1 MQSTD
6 SGDGAKNFNQHITS
20 HLASS
25 STTAG
30 ATAAAAPVPATA
42 TTTINDATTSF
53 STTPAQSSQSNALNH
68 DTPSKNPFKQAPSQW
83 SNDQRLT
90 QQQQQNAS
98 NKTYNNSAQHANE
111 AGGGIFGAAGATTTQ
126 ATPAPNSTTDPAA
139 IKTPGRLYM
148 TTQPPPDH
156 CRQEDYRAA
165 GTWATFKNWM
175 IGWRGS
181 RQLVLIIVAI
191 ALLLDNMLLTT
202 VVPIIPEFL
211 YDIRHPDAPLDSYPR
226 TPLTTHTPPPPTQ
239 SPCSP
244 NGEPLPTVEVST
256 LSPEENFTLYREL
269 EERHKELVG
278 ETVEVGILFA
288 SKAFVQLLVNP
299 IVGPLTHRIGYSIP
313 MFAGFVIMFLSTL
326 IFAFG
331 RSYLVLFV
339 ARALQGIGSSCS
351 SVSGMGMLAD
361 RYTDDKERGN
371 AMGVALGGL
380 ALGVLIGPPFGGVM
394 YEFVGKS
401 APFLILS
408 ALALGDGLLQLFM
421 LQPSIQR
428 ADTEPPSLK
437 ALISDPYILIA
448 AGSITFAN
456 MGIAMLEP
464 SLPLWMVDN
473 MGATRWEQG
482 VAFLPASISY
492 LIGTNLFGPLG
503 HKIGRWFAACLGLII
518 IGCCLIM
525 IPMATSITHLIL
537 PNAGLG
543 FAIGMVDSSMMPE
556 LGYLVD
562 IRHSAVYGSVYALGD
577 VAFCVGF
584 AVGPALSGT
593 LVKSIGFEWMLVG
606 IAILCFLYAPLLT
619 LLKNPPTKEEKKV
632 GNTVNEGV
640 NADADASAPAS
651 VAVSV
656 PANANGNV
664 NIGNDVLVMATT
676 NSPAIM
682 HEGMTNEAF
691 ESERL

>member
-1 MQSTD
+1 
-6 SGDGAKNFNQHITS
+6 
-20 HLASS
+20 
-25 STTAG
+25 
-30 ATAAAAPVPATA
+30 
-42 TTTINDATTSF
+42 
-53 STTPAQSSQSNALNH
+53 
-68 DTPSKNPFKQAPSQW
+68 
-83 SNDQRLT
+83 
-90 QQQQQNAS
+90 
-98 NKTYNNSAQHANE
+98 
-111 AGGGIFGAAGATTTQ
+111 
-126 ATPAPNSTTDPAA
+126 
-139 IKTPGRLYM
+139 M
-148 TTQPPPDH
+148 TTL
-156 CRQEDYRAA
+156 
-165 GTWATFKNWM
+165 GIM
-175 IGWRGS
+175 
-181 RQLVLIIVAI
+181 
-191 ALLLDNMLLTT
+191 
-202 VVPIIPEFL
+202 PIIPEFL

-226 TPLTTHTPPPPTQ
+226 TPLTLNTPPPPTTC
-239 SPCSP
+239 PCKDGA
-244 NGEPLPTVEVST
+244 NDETAPLEIVTPSAEDNETY
-256 LSPEENFTLYREL
+256 YREL
-269 EERHKELVG
+269 EERHNELVG
-278 ETVEVGILFA
+278 ETVEVGLLFA
-288 SKAFVQLLVNP
+288 SKAIVQLLVNP

-331 RSYLVLFV
+331 RSYLVLFI

-361 RYTDDKERGN
+361 RFTDDKERGN
-371 AMGVALGGL
+371 AMGIALGGL

-401 APFLILS
+401 APFLVLA

-421 LQPSIQR
+421 LQPSIQK
-428 ADTEPPSLK
+428 AESEEPPSLK
-437 ALISDPYILIA
+437 SLISDPYILIA
-448 AGSITFAN
+448 AGAITFAN

-503 HKIGRWFAACLGLII
+503 HKIGRWFAACLGLVI
-518 IGCCLIM
+518 IGACLIF
-525 IPMATSITHLIL
+525 IPMATSITHLII

-584 AVGPALSGT
+584 AVGPALSGS
-593 LVKSIGFEWMLVG
+593 LVKSIGFEWMLFG

-619 LLKNPPTKEEKKV
+619 LLKNPPTSDEKKV
-632 GNTVNEGV
+632 RMAREAAATAQAVLNDAKAKEIQFCPSINTSVDVEGK
-640 NADADASAPAS
+640 
-651 VAVSV
+651 
-656 PANANGNV
+656 
-664 NIGNDVLVMATT
+664 
-676 NSPAIM
+676 
-682 HEGMTNEAF
+682 TNEAF

>member
-1 MQSTD
+1 MQSSTD
-6 SGDGAKNFNQHITS
+6 AGNNGTRKYTAQQQQQSQPSPGAE
-20 HLASS
+20 
-25 STTAG
+25 AG
-30 ATAAAAPVPATA
+30 AGAGAGAEAAPAAT
-42 TTTINDATTSF
+42 NQTTSF
-53 STTPAQSSQSNALNH
+53 TVNDNSQQQQTSIGN
-68 DTPSKNPFKQAPSQW
+68 TSSKNPFKQQL
-83 SNDQRLT
+83 D
-90 QQQQQNAS
+90 S
-98 NKTYNNSAQHANE
+98 NKQNGNME
-111 AGGGIFGAAGATTTQ
+111 ADYGIMGTSGAVGTDQQLPSPTSQEQLYASRKLTGG
-126 ATPAPNSTTDPAA
+126 
-139 IKTPGRLYM
+139 
-148 TTQPPPDH
+148 QPPPPPPDQY
-156 CRQEDYRAA
+156 RQEDPRAA
-165 GTWATFKNWM
+165 GTWSAAKSWM
-175 IGWRGS
+175 VSWRGS
-181 RQLVLIIVAI
+181 NRLVLVIVAI

-226 TPLTTHTPPPPTQ
+226 TPLTLNTPPPPT
-239 SPCSP
+239 SCPCKEGGNDVAVP
-244 NGEPLPTVEVST
+244 IEVST
-256 LSPEENFTLYREL
+256 PSAEENETYYREL
-269 EERHKELVG
+269 EERHNELVG
-278 ETVEVGILFA
+278 ETVEVGLLFA
-288 SKAFVQLLVNP
+288 SKAIVQLLVNP

-331 RSYLVLFV
+331 RSYLVLFI

-361 RYTDDKERGN
+361 RFTDDKERGN
-371 AMGVALGGL
+371 AMGIALGGL

-401 APFLILS
+401 APFLVLA

-421 LQPSIQR
+421 LQPSIQKSESE
-428 ADTEPPSLK
+428 EPPSLK
-437 ALISDPYILIA
+437 SLISDPYILIA
-448 AGSITFAN
+448 AGAITFAN

-503 HKIGRWFAACLGLII
+503 HKIGRWFAACLGLVI
-518 IGCCLIM
+518 IGACLIF
-525 IPMATSITHLIL
+525 IPMATSITHLII

-584 AVGPALSGT
+584 AVGPALSGS
-593 LVKSIGFEWMLVG
+593 LVKSIGFEWMLFG
-606 IAILCFLYAPLLT
+606 IAILCFMYAPLLT
-619 LLKNPPTKEEKKV
+619 FLKNPPTSDEKK
-632 GNTVNEGV
+632 
-640 NADADASAPAS
+640 ARRMRLLKM
-651 VAVSV
+651 
-656 PANANGNV
+656 
-664 NIGNDVLVMATT
+664 NDYEPLIYVFNLIKTY
-676 NSPAIM
+676 
-682 HEGMTNEAF
+682 F
-691 ESERL
+691 L

>member
-1 MQSTD
+1 MQSTEA
-6 SGDGAKNFNQHITS
+6 GGGELRQHQQ
-20 HLASS
+20 HKS
-25 STTAG
+25 ST
-30 ATAAAAPVPATA
+30 ATNSKTGL
-42 TTTINDATTSF
+42 NESTTSF
-53 STTPAQSSQSNALNH
+53 TTNTPNSTALNN
-68 DTPSKNPFKQAPSQW
+68 DTPSKNPFKQHLQTQQPQY
-83 SNDQRLT
+83 
-90 QQQQQNAS
+90 QQQQHQQQPQPHQNG
-98 NKTYNNSAQHANE
+98 NNTSDGINGAERGVSHYGGILGVGATTPSDAKAINE
-111 AGGGIFGAAGATTTQ
+111 KMTSPPPGGGTAGGGIRGGGGG
-126 ATPAPNSTTDPAA
+126 PP
-139 IKTPGRLYM
+139 I
-148 TTQPPPDH
+148 PPPDH
-156 CRQEDYRAA
+156 CRQENYRAA
-165 GTWATFKNWM
+165 GSWASFKNWL

-181 RQLVLIIVAI
+181 SRLVLIIVAI

-226 TPLTTHTPPPPTQ
+226 TPLSIYVPPTPTPG
-239 SPCSP
+239 PC
-244 NGEPLPTVEVST
+244 NKDGGDEAILEIST
-256 LSPEENFTLYREL
+256 LSPEENETLYRGL
-269 EERHKELVG
+269 EERHNELVG
-278 ETVEVGILFA
+278 ETVEVGLLFA

-313 MFAGFVIMFLSTL
+313 MFAGFVIMFVSTL

-331 RSYLVLFV
+331 RSYLVLFI

-361 RYTDDKERGN
+361 RFTDDKERGN

-380 ALGVLIGPPFGGVM
+380 ALGVLIGPPFGGIM

-401 APFLILS
+401 APFLVLS
-408 ALALGDGLLQLFM
+408 VLALGDGLLQLFM
-421 LQPSIQR
+421 LQPSIEK
-428 ADTEPPSLK
+428 AETEPPTLK

-464 SLPLWMVDN
+464 SLPLWMLDN
-473 MGATRWEQG
+473 MGSSRWEQG

-518 IGCCLIM
+518 IGGCLIM
-525 IPMATSITHLIL
+525 IPMATSITHLII

-577 VAFCVGF
+577 VAFCLGF

-593 LVKSIGFEWMLVG
+593 LVKTIGFEWMLFG

-619 LLKNPPTKEEKKV
+619 LLKNPPTREEKKSLIV
-632 GNTVNEGV
+632 GER
-640 NADADASAPAS
+640 SA
-651 VAVSV
+651 VRYVTYQ
-656 PANANGNV
+656 NYE
-664 NIGNDVLVMATT
+664 DD
-676 NSPAIM
+676 
-682 HEGMTNEAF
+682 E
-691 ESERL
+691 